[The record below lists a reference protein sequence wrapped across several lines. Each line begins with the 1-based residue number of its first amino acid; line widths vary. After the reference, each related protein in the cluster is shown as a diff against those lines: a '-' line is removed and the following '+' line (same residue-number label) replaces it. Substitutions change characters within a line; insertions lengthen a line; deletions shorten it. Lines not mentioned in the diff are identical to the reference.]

1 MTKYYRRFVKGYG
14 PISWPLTEQLKKD
27 AFNWNPEA
35 KTAFHKPKTIM
46 TIVLVLALPDFI
58 QLFIVETDASRYG
71 LGVVL
76 MQGQR
81 PVAYFGQDLSTR
93 KRQKSIYEREL
104 NDYCLRS

>member
-1 MTKYYRRFVKGYG
+1 
-14 PISWPLTEQLKKD
+14 
-27 AFNWNPEA
+27 
-35 KTAFHKPKTIM
+35 M
-46 TIVLVLALPDFI
+46 TIVPVLALPDFI

-81 PVAYFGQDLSTR
+81 PVAYFGQVLSTR
-93 KRQKSIYEREL
+93 ERKKSIYEREL